1 MGLGCFVSMVPI
13 LSHLDSV
20 VFVSVDF
27 NCFCLTGGVSQ
38 RWWVVG
44 LLNGVLAAVLSSW
57 VAR

>member
-13 LSHLDSV
+13 LSHLGSV
-20 VFVSVDF
+20 VFVLVDF
-27 NCFCLTGGVSQ
+27 DCFCLTGGVSQ
-38 RWWVVG
+38 QWWVVR